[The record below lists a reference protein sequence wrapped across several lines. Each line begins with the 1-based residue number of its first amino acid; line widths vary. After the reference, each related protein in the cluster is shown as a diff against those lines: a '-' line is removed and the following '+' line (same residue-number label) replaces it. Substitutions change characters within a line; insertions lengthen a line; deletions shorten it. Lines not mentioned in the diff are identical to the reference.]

1 VFLEREF
8 GNKNTS
14 GGFEGV
20 GEIGLKWLKKQKK
33 RRDRLLMGTE
43 VANATH
49 VK

>member
-1 VFLEREF
+1 LET
-8 GNKNTS
+8 KNTQ

-33 RRDRLLMGTE
+33 RQVVNGTE

-49 VK
+49 EISFRI